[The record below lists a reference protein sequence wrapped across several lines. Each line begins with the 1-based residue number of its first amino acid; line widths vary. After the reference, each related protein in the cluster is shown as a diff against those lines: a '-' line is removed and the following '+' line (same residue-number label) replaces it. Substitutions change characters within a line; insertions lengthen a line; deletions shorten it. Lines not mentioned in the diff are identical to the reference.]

1 MAAYA
6 VRGGLRP
13 IPVVSLK
20 TGMQSTYAQSIHST
34 VERLGLGLCLRI
46 SPEELRSTGA
56 AEMIERLLSHY
67 HAEAESVDLVID
79 RGAVDSGSI
88 PYAEFAHRIPHVDVW
103 RTVSVLAGSFPEDL
117 SSLTSRKTH
126 RLRRFEW
133 QQWQELGSFSGHRP
147 SFGDYAIQHVLFRE
161 PVAVPNFSASVR
173 YTMENEY
180 FVLRGE
186 GVLNEDGPG
195 YGQWNAWAALL
206 VGMPEFF
213 GATFSA
219 GDEYI
224 RERAEDWKRTG
235 SAQTW
240 LQAGFCHHLTT
251 TALQVAGRL
260 EQVRQITA
268 TASTADLAVI
278 VGDQPEALA

>member
-1 MAAYA
+1 
-6 VRGGLRP
+6 
-13 IPVVSLK
+13 
-20 TGMQSTYAQSIHST
+20 
-34 VERLGLGLCLRI
+34 
-46 SPEELRSTGA
+46 
-56 AEMIERLLSHY
+56 
-67 HAEAESVDLVID
+67 
-79 RGAVDSGSI
+79 
-88 PYAEFAHRIPHVDVW
+88 
-103 RTVSVLAGSFPEDL
+103 
-117 SSLTSRKTH
+117 
-126 RLRRFEW
+126 
-133 QQWQELGSFSGHRP
+133 
-147 SFGDYAIQHVLFRE
+147 
-161 PVAVPNFSASVR
+161 
-173 YTMENEY
+173 MENEY